1 MNAYYS
7 IHIIALLAIG
17 QFNSNAQVG
26 KKIEFCNALLGDP
39 VKEHRVNVV
48 TPTNIYHKNGLQI
61 QVSMS
66 NGLIDGS
73 VYHKISFIGKPKEP
87 LTEADIQQIL
97 KWNSINSDS
106 LVFKGEKNG
115 KKLYITK
122 DEKFMVVNDLRSNM
136 YTVLDAKIAMSLIK

>member
-1 MNAYYS
+1 
-7 IHIIALLAIG
+7 
-17 QFNSNAQVG
+17 
-26 KKIEFCNALLGDP
+26 
-39 VKEHRVNVV
+39 
-48 TPTNIYHKNGLQI
+48 
-61 QVSMS
+61 MS